1 MGILSLFR
9 RIDRKRWFLC
19 SNCLTLTSHDTMKSL
34 FYYDGAPESFLGRPL
49 TRCPRC
55 GSTNTRSFQD
65 IKNDGSES
73 ALWGLERIARKHP
86 RSQFEVN
93 GPKR

>member
-1 MGILSLFR
+1 MGLSSVFR
-9 RIDRKRWFLC
+9 RIDWKRWFLC
-19 SNCLTLTSHDTMKSL
+19 SNCLTLTSHDAMKSL
-34 FYYDGAPESFLGRPL
+34 FYYDGAPELYLGRPL

-65 IKNDGSES
+65 IKNGGSES
-73 ALWGLERIARKHP
+73 ALWGLERIVRKHP

-93 GPKR
+93 DPKR